1 MKEII
6 IENKHLRLVVGSD
19 CVAKS
24 LLCKDSGEECLME
37 GFQMP
42 LFSVTQDRPF
52 NNEIKL
58 AYPCKHT
65 TYQANR
71 LRREGNKLIMG
82 FEIAPYEAVVLI
94 DEQPEYVNF
103 SLEGFIV
110 HEGDYGHLTMDM
122 PPATQFR
129 LLQLPIKNR
138 KNFGEW
144 LNVSWDENTAINV
157 LATAPQ
163 TIIDSELRGDHRIMY
178 ADVRSD
184 IRMRG
189 PGAALIVNAGE
200 KVLDSIASMEED
212 FGLPKGV
219 ESRRSKDINASV
231 YWVSNLC
238 MDNVDEHIKL
248 AKQGGFRMMLVY
260 YTSFYKETEKWGFKG
275 NYDFQPTY
283 PNGLEDVKAVIAK
296 VREAGI
302 TPGIHFL
309 QTHIGLKS
317 RLVTPVADH
326 RLRLIRHFTLAKPLG
341 IDDTTIYV
349 EQDTYNTVMAD
360 KRRVLQFGGELITY
374 EGYTTEYPFCFT
386 GCVRGAYAT
395 NVKEHPLGEIGGVLD
410 VSEYGG
416 GSCYLDQ
423 DSSLANEVAKKLSDT
438 YNCGFQFVYF
448 DGSEGTNIPYEYHIP
463 NGQYRVYKNMQP
475 QPLFAEGAAKAH
487 FSWHMLSGGNAF
499 DVFRP
504 AIFKAMIAEHPA
516 QEAPRMHQ
524 DFTRVNF
531 GWWGFFGAETQ
542 ADMYEYG
549 TSRAAAWDCPI
560 TLQAYPEKFKEN
572 PRFADV
578 FEVMRRWEEVRATD
592 WLTKEQKTMLQDL
605 KQEHILLINEQK
617 EFELVPYYQIEG
629 AASGNEFVSAFHF
642 TRNEENYV
650 VYWLHNADGT
660 LRLPLDGKDFAV
672 VEELWEQPLAL
683 ENNELPIGKRRYI
696 KSKLPVEELIE
707 AVKKAVVEA

>member
-184 IRMRG
+184 IRMHG

-283 PNGLEDVKAVIAK
+283 PNGLEDVKAVMPK
-296 VREAGI
+296 
-302 TPGIHFL
+302 
-309 QTHIGLKS
+309 
-317 RLVTPVADH
+317 
-326 RLRLIRHFTLAKPLG
+326 
-341 IDDTTIYV
+341 
-349 EQDTYNTVMAD
+349 
-360 KRRVLQFGGELITY
+360 FG
-374 EGYTTEYPFCFT
+374 
-386 GCVRGAYAT
+386 
-395 NVKEHPLGEIGGVLD
+395 K
-410 VSEYGG
+410 
-416 GSCYLDQ
+416 
-423 DSSLANEVAKKLSDT
+423 
-438 YNCGFQFVYF
+438 
-448 DGSEGTNIPYEYHIP
+448 
-463 NGQYRVYKNMQP
+463 
-475 QPLFAEGAAKAH
+475 
-487 FSWHMLSGGNAF
+487 
-499 DVFRP
+499 
-504 AIFKAMIAEHPA
+504 
-516 QEAPRMHQ
+516 
-524 DFTRVNF
+524 
-531 GWWGFFGAETQ
+531 
-542 ADMYEYG
+542 
-549 TSRAAAWDCPI
+549 
-560 TLQAYPEKFKEN
+560 
-572 PRFADV
+572 
-578 FEVMRRWEEVRATD
+578 
-592 WLTKEQKTMLQDL
+592 
-605 KQEHILLINEQK
+605 
-617 EFELVPYYQIEG
+617 
-629 AASGNEFVSAFHF
+629 
-642 TRNEENYV
+642 
-650 VYWLHNADGT
+650 
-660 LRLPLDGKDFAV
+660 
-672 VEELWEQPLAL
+672 LAL
-683 ENNELPIGKRRYI
+683 PPVSTSCRPILVLR
-696 KSKLPVEELIE
+696 
-707 AVKKAVVEA
+707 AVW